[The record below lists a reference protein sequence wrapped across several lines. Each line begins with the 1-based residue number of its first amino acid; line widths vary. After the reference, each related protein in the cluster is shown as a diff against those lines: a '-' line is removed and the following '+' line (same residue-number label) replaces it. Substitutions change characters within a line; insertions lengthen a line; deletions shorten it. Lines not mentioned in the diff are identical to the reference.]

1 MLEPQQD
8 CPRPIIGGAGYRDSP
23 GRVSETVDS
32 SMKGACWRNRPIRLT
47 RLPLKSSGKY
57 YKTMVE
63 KYIAIVLMGIFYA
76 AYLGKKFVQRRQ
88 GITTNQIGKGTKPRK
103 VLLIE
108 NIMGW
113 ATIAVIP
120 VEIFSI
126 IIFPK
131 MTLLPALR
139 ECPALQWT
147 GLGITAIGI
156 AFFIVAMLTMADS
169 WRAGIPDK
177 DRTELVQKGIYRI
190 SRNPAFVG
198 FDLMYIGL
206 LLAFPNI
213 LHLLFA
219 LFPVIMLDLQIRQ
232 EEQFCREAF
241 GREYE
246 EYRKR
251 VRRYL

>member
-1 MLEPQQD
+1 
-8 CPRPIIGGAGYRDSP
+8 
-23 GRVSETVDS
+23 
-32 SMKGACWRNRPIRLT
+32 
-47 RLPLKSSGKY
+47 
-57 YKTMVE
+57 MVE
-63 KYIAIVLMGIFYA
+63 KYIAIALMGIFYA
-76 AYLGKKFVQRRQ
+76 AYLGKKYIQRRQ
-88 GITTNQIGKGTKPRK
+88 GITTNQIGKGAKPRK

-113 ATIAVIP
+113 ATFAVIP

-177 DRTELVQKGIYRI
+177 DRTELVQNGIYRI

-232 EEQFCREAF
+232 EEEFCREAF